1 MNQEKL
7 VQTLGPLL
15 RKYGV
20 VAVLGLMG
28 LEIFLAHRRGE
39 L

>member
-1 MNQEKL
+1 MNQQKL
-7 VQTLGPLL
+7 VQALGPLV

-28 LEIFLAHRRGE
+28 LEIFLAHRRGD